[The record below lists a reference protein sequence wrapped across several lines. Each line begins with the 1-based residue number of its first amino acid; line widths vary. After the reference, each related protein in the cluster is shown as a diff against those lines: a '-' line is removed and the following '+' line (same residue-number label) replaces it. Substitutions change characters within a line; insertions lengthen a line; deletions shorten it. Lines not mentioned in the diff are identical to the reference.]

1 MEEEVVMRL
10 KDKAIVITGGATGI
24 GRASA
29 VACAQEGAK
38 LVIADVNVAE
48 AKKTVAMVQKVGGQ
62 AHFVLTDVSVEAQVA
77 KLMEEAERRLG
88 RIDVLV
94 TAAGVLKASLTP
106 VDEVGEEAWDQVI
119 DVNLKGSFLAAKHAV
134 PAMRRVGMGVI
145 IMIASGAGVHGP
157 SSSVPYGA
165 SKGGVHGL
173 AMTLAARLTDDNI
186 RVIDICPGN
195 INTPL
200 KVGAIQQQVQRIGK
214 AARAEEQMAEL
225 GDPQGVARII
235 AFLASDEADYLRGTL
250 FTR

>member
-1 MEEEVVMRL
+1 MRL

-24 GRASA
+24 GRATA
-29 VACAQEGAK
+29 LVCAKEGAR
-38 LVIADVNVAE
+38 LAIADVNAVE
-48 AKKTVAMVQKVGGQ
+48 AKKTVAMVQKAGGQ
-62 AHFVLTDVSVEAQVA
+62 AYFVPTDVLVEAQVA

-106 VDEVGEEAWDQVI
+106 VDELEEVVWDQVI
-119 DVNLKGSFLAAKHAV
+119 DVNLKGSFLMAKHAV
-134 PAMRRVGMGVI
+134 PAMRRVGKGVI

-173 AMTLAARLTDDNI
+173 AMTLAARLADDNI

-200 KVGAIQQQVQRIGK
+200 KVGAIQQQVERIGK
-214 AARAEEQMAEL
+214 QARAEQQIAEL
-225 GDPQGVARII
+225 GDPEGVARVI
-235 AFLASDEADYLRGTL
+235 AFLASDEADYLRGTV